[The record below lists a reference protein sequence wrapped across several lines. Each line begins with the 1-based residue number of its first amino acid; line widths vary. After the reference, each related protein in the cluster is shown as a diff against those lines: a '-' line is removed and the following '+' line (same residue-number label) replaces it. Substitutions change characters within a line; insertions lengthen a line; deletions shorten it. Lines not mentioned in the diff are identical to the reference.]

1 MFELIMAHEFYVAMG
16 LIGVAVFTNSRRN
29 KSPLLLVDIVHFK
42 HIGRSFIVDKLKRFF
57 SKKPLIVDS
66 SIVSSFCLKICLSSF

>member
-57 SKKPLIVDS
+57 SKSREQELTGTEYI
-66 SIVSSFCLKICLSSF
+66 FLS